1 MIHLAGP
8 YLLAAAL
15 VGLGVFGIAVR
26 RNAVLLLVG
35 VELVLE
41 RGAGP
46 ARHDPGRRRRPLG
59 RGQRAAAVRHH
70 HRRRRDGRRA
80 GDHPHR
86 LPAAVARRPRRAER
100 GGAVNA
106 WPLVLVPAV
115 AAVLGFFVGRDDRL
129 ARAVAVGGGGVTL
142 LLAVVAWVVQGE
154 RPGHLDRPGL
164 HAGEVLVPL
173 ELVTDHSRVAVVFV
187 VALVALA
194 VQVYSTWYLETDDR
208 YPRFAATVSLFT
220 AAMLLVVVSGDL
232 VLTVVGWE
240 VMGWCSYL
248 LIGHWSRRHSARR
261 AAHKAFLVTRVA
273 DIGFVLGI
281 IGWPPG
287 PARRAWHGHRHWAR
301 PTACIDS
308 RPRRTSV
315 GEALTA
321 CNAPD
326 GTLRAVFLTLVVIGV
341 LGKSAQIPFQDWLAD
356 AMEGPTPGQ
365 RAHPRRDHGR
375 RRHRGAGRPLPAAR
389 GEPDPALGA
398 RRRGV
403 ADHAAGRRARLRPE
417 RPQAAARLVD
427 RQPGRRHAVGAGR
440 RPTGCRAGCR
450 PVPPVVARHLQGA
463 ALPRDRLGRRW
474 PPAAP
479 RPRPCAER
487 ALATPLLRV
496 SFLFGLL
503 SLAGVPLVVGGLSKE
518 HVVAVSWEG
527 AVESGP
533 GVVVLVALIVTAAV
547 TAAYCTRAYLL
558 LTAHVRPAPQSAPV
572 TPAVQGVLAV
582 LVGLSVVG
590 GLVLLTDAFRVGQT
604 DLVWVFVTVL
614 AIVVGVAVALRGG
627 FDRDPAEV
635 LVPRLVPHADRGLG
649 VDALYL
655 RLVATP
661 VLRLARLVAVPR
673 HRGDRRL
680 RARHRRR
687 HPGRRLGRHPRLPR
701 RATQLGR
708 RPRARGRRR
717 ARPRGGARVVVSL
730 LLLVPAVVGLWLVT
744 GGRALDVAR
753 APGSWRPRP
762 PPSPRCSRSP

>member
-1 MIHLAGP
+1 M
-8 YLLAAAL
+8 
-15 VGLGVFGIAVR
+15 
-26 RNAVLLLVG
+26 
-35 VELVLE
+35 
-41 RGAGP
+41 
-46 ARHDPGRRRRPLG
+46 
-59 RGQRAAAVRHH
+59 
-70 HRRRRDGRRA
+70 
-80 GDHPHR
+80 
-86 LPAAVARRPRRAER
+86 
-100 GGAVNA
+100 NA

-115 AAVLGFFVGRDDRL
+115 AAVVGFFVGRDDRF
-129 ARAVAVGGGGVTL
+129 ARAVAVGGGGLTL
-142 LLAVVAWVVQGE
+142 LLAVVAWAVQGE
-154 RPGHLDRPGL
+154 FPVISAGPGL
-164 HAGEVLVPL
+164 HAGEVQVPL
-173 ELVTDHSRVAVVFV
+173 ELVTDHSRVAVVFA

-220 AAMLLVVVSGDL
+220 AAMVLVVVSADL

-248 LIGHWSRRHSARR
+248 LIGHWSRRPSARR

-281 IGWPPG
+281 IGLAAG
-287 PARRAWHGHRHWAR
+287 ANSTNLQLVVATWAR

-308 RPRRTSV
+308 FTATGTSV

-321 CNAPD
+321 CSAPD

-356 AMEGPTPGQ
+356 AMEGPTP
-365 RAHPRRDHGR
+365 AS
-375 RRHRGAGRPLPAAR
+375 
-389 GEPDPALGA
+389 ALI
-398 RRRGV
+398 
-403 ADHAAGRRARLRPE
+403 HAATMVAAGTVVLAGFFPILAVSQTPRWVLGIAVSLTMLLAAVLAFAQSDLKRLLAWSTVS
-417 RPQAAARLVD
+417 QVGVMLSALAAAPPEAGPDAGLFHLWS
-427 RQPGRRHAVGAGR
+427 HAIFKALLFLAIGWAAMAAGG
-440 RPTGCRAGCR
+440 T
-450 PVPPVVARHLQGA
+450 A
-463 ALPRDRLGRRW
+463 AKALRGT
-474 PPAAP
+474 
-479 RPRPCAER
+479 

-558 LTAHVRPAPQSAPV
+558 LTAHVRPAPESAPI

-661 VLRLARLVAVPR
+661 VLRLARLVAFLDTEVIDAYV
-673 HRGDRRL
+673 RGTAVVT
-680 RARHRRR
+680 RAAGWAGTRAFRGER
-687 HPGRRLGRHPRLPR
+687 PSSAVGLVLG
-701 RATQLGR
+701 A
-708 RPRARGRRR
+708 
-717 ARPRGGARVVVSL
+717 VVVL
-730 LLLVPAVVGLWLVT
+730 G
-744 GGRALDVAR
+744 VAGVL
-753 APGSWRPRP
+753 AWS
-762 PPSPRCSRSP
+762 